1 MPAGGSG
8 HSVAHGADT
17 GCNAGCD
24 FGIRII
30 DTAQVDVRHRLGDQ
44 RRIDDQMLVGKGG
57 PGQFGRQVRTQ
68 GSYQPGQGDGVLR
81 IATSGARSW
90 QVLIV
95 LYVISAI
102 LAGVAGFLYS
112 GASNTASV
120 TLADSAV
127 LPPWRRP

>member
-1 MPAGGSG
+1 
-8 HSVAHGADT
+8 
-17 GCNAGCD
+17 
-24 FGIRII
+24 
-30 DTAQVDVRHRLGDQ
+30 
-44 RRIDDQMLVGKGG
+44 MLVGKGG